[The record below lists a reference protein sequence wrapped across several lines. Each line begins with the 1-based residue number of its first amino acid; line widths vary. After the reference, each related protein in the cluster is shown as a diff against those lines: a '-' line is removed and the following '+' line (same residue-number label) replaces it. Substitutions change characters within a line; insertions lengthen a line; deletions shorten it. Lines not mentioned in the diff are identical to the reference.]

1 MGDCFV
7 PRNDELTIN
16 RVHMDIQEILQHL
29 PHRYPFLLIDRVTE
43 FTAGESLTG
52 YKNVTYNEP
61 FFLGHFP
68 ERPVMPGVLI
78 LEAMAQATG
87 LLAFRTVERGAKRE
101 SLYFLVGI
109 DKARFKKPVEP
120 GDQLILRADLKR
132 AKRGIWVFSCE
143 ASVDGKLVASADIM
157 CTEQDINT

>member
-1 MGDCFV
+1 MD
-7 PRNDELTIN
+7 
-16 RVHMDIQEILQHL
+16 MDIQQILQHL
-29 PHRYPFLLIDRVTE
+29 PHRYPFLMIDRVTE
-43 FTAGESLTG
+43 FKAGESLVG

-61 FFLGHFP
+61 YFMGHFP

-109 DKARFKKPVEP
+109 DKARFKRPVEP
-120 GDQLILRADLKR
+120 GDQLILSAKLVRAR
-132 AKRGIWVFSCE
+132 RGIWVFDCE
-143 ASVDGKLVASADIM
+143 SSVDGQVVATAQIM
-157 CTEQDINT
+157 CTEQDIDT

>member
-1 MGDCFV
+1 M
-7 PRNDELTIN
+7 N
-16 RVHMDIQEILQHL
+16 MDIQEILQHL

-43 FTAGESLTG
+43 FKAGESLTG

-61 FFLGHFP
+61 FFVGHFP

-132 AKRGIWVFSCE
+132 AKRGIWVFATE
-143 ASVDGKLVASADIM
+143 ASVDGKVVASAEIM

>member
-1 MGDCFV
+1 
-7 PRNDELTIN
+7 
-16 RVHMDIQEILQHL
+16 MDIQDILQHL

-61 FFLGHFP
+61 FFQGHFP

-109 DKARFKKPVEP
+109 DKARFKRPVEP
-120 GDQLILRADLKR
+120 GDQLILKANLKMVTIKKVRHPTTPKNRASYLIARIAMPK
-132 AKRGIWVFSCE
+132 V
-143 ASVDGKLVASADIM
+143 VAA
-157 CTEQDINT
+157 THY

>member
-1 MGDCFV
+1 MS
-7 PRNDELTIN
+7 
-16 RVHMDIQEILQHL
+16 MDIQKILQHL

-43 FTAGESLTG
+43 FKKGESLVG

-120 GDQLILRADLKR
+120 GDQLVLRADLLR
-132 AKRGIWVFSCE
+132 SKRGIWVFKCS
-143 ASVDGKLVASADIM
+143 ASVDDKVVASAEIM
-157 CTEQDINT
+157 CTEQDIET

>member
-1 MGDCFV
+1 MNI
-7 PRNDELTIN
+7 ND
-16 RVHMDIQEILQHL
+16 ILQHL

-43 FTAGESLTG
+43 FRAGESLVG

-87 LLAFRTVERGAKRE
+87 LLAFKTVERGASRD
-101 SLYFLVGI
+101 SLYFLVGM
-109 DKARFKKPVEP
+109 DKVRFKRPVEP
-120 GDQLILRADLKR
+120 GDQLILRAQLLR
-132 AKRGIWVFSCE
+132 EKRGIWVFDCS
-143 ASVDGKLVASADIM
+143 ATVDGKLAATAQVM
-157 CTEQDINT
+157 CTEQDIEN